1 MVDNE
6 EGEWRYYNSLR
17 PRRGSMDPYM
27 QDAIFMVSI
36 SSYNN
41 SIQNQ
46 PYCNVPLTRTP
57 TLLQKRA
64 FTKTAAKYEL
74 ILPVHE
80 PLVPIEDTPQQSKT
94 SSDCGVAVM
103 YIIKQHFQQLPI
115 SRKEGESMMSKMRTH
130 IVTKVLEWA
139 GSRDFYSDQML
150 KRRRPH

>member
-1 MVDNE
+1 MALLQFPQTTPRE
-6 EGEWRYYNSLR
+6 YGSLHA
-17 PRRGSMDPYM
+17 GCYLHGKYL
-27 QDAIFMVSI
+27 F
-36 SSYNN
+36 
-41 SIQNQ
+41 IQQ
-46 PYCNVPLTRTP
+46 LHTKPTIPLTRTP